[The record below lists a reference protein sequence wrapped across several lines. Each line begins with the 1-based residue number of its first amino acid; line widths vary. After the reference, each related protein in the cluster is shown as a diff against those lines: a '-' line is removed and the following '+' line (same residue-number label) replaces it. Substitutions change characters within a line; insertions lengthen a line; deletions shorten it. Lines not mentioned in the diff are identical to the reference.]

1 MSARTF
7 LISRIAEKI
16 TSAERQEKARANFE
30 RRRKAAGQ
38 PHRVDYFHQAG
49 DPYSCVL
56 AQVLPRLA
64 ARYDIELRCHLVSAP
79 PDWATPEREKLDTY
93 SRVDTQHLAARA
105 GLVFADPGVQPS
117 PTRLAQAEAALARSL
132 RTGTFIADAAGIST
146 ALWSGAAL
154 PASTE
159 DASAPKAAGDAARA
173 QLGHYLGGT
182 FHYGGEWYWGL
193 DRLHYLEERLS
204 AVSARKADAPVGVIY
219 PQPVSPAPDA
229 APSLR
234 TDAGELHFYLSF
246 RSPYTYLAAAR
257 VKALADAYGVALRLR
272 FVLPMV
278 MRGLP
283 VPPAKRS
290 YITLDAAR
298 EARRVGVPFGRVAD
312 PVGRPV
318 ERGYSLLPWAIGR
331 GRWYD
336 YCLAFMRAVWSEG
349 VDAGSAAGLRRIVES
364 AGLDWREA
372 RSLVGND
379 DWRPEAEANRQELFG
394 LGLWGVPCFR
404 FGETTAWGQ
413 DRLWV
418 IEDAIRGHNADT
430 TRR

>member
-1 MSARTF
+1 MSVRSL
-7 LISRIAEKI
+7 LISRIAEKV
-16 TSAERQEKARANFE
+16 TSAERLEKTRAGFE
-30 RRRKAAGQ
+30 RRRRALGEQ
-38 PHRVDYFHQAG
+38 HRVDYFHQAG
-49 DPYSCVL
+49 DPYSCLL
-56 AQVLPRLA
+56 AQVLPKLA

-79 PDWATPEREKLDTY
+79 PDWAAPEREKLDAY
-93 SRVDTQHLAARA
+93 SRLDAQRLAARA

-117 PTRLAQAEAALARSL
+117 QARLAQAEAALARSL
-132 RTGTFIADAAGIST
+132 CAGTFIADASSIST
-146 ALWSGAAL
+146 ALWSDAAL

-159 DASAPKAAGDAARA
+159 DAAAPKAAGDAARA
-173 QLGHYLGGT
+173 KLGHYLGGT

-204 AVSARKADAPVGVIY
+204 ALKARKADAPAAVIY
-219 PQPVSPAPDA
+219 LQPVSPVPDLS
-229 APSLR
+229 PSLR
-234 TDAGELHFYLSF
+234 AEANELHFYLSF

-257 VKALADAYGVALRLR
+257 VKALADAYGVPLCLR

-283 VPPAKRS
+283 VPPAKRN

-318 ERGYSLLPWAIGR
+318 ERGYSLLPWAITQDR
-331 GRWYD
+331 GYAF
-336 YCLAFMRAVWSEG
+336 CLAFMRAVWSEG
-349 VDAGSAAGLRRIVES
+349 VDAGSDAGLRRIVES

-372 RSLVGND
+372 RPLVGND
-379 DWRPEAEANRQELFG
+379 EWRAEAEANRQELFG

-418 IEDAIRGHNADT
+418 IEDAIRGQNADT
-430 TRR
+430 TGS

>member
-1 MSARTF
+1 MSVRSF

-16 TSAERQEKARANFE
+16 TGAERQEKARANFE

-38 PHRVDYFHQAG
+38 PHRVEYFHQAG
-49 DPYSCVL
+49 DPYSCLL
-56 AQVLPRLA
+56 AQVLPRLV

-79 PDWATPEREKLDTY
+79 PAWAAPERERLDAY
-93 SRVDTQHLAARA
+93 SRIDAQCLAARA

-117 PTRLAQAEAALARSL
+117 PTRLRQAEAALASSL
-132 RTGTFIADAAGIST
+132 RAGTFIEDAAGIST

-159 DASAPKAAGDAARA
+159 DASTPKAAGDAARA
-173 QLGHYLGGT
+173 KLGHYLGGT

-204 AVSARKADAPVGVIY
+204 AVSARKADAPVGVTY

-234 TDAGELHFYLSF
+234 ADAGELHFYLSF

-257 VKALADAYGVALRLR
+257 VKALADEYGAPLRLR

-283 VPPAKRS
+283 VPPAKRN

-318 ERGYSLLPWAIGR
+318 ERGYSLLPWAIAQGR
-331 GRWYD
+331 GYD
-336 YCLAFMRAVWSEG
+336 YCLAFMRGVWSQG
-349 VDAGSAAGLRRIVES
+349 VDAGSDTGMRRIVEC
-364 AGLDWREA
+364 AGLDWRDA
-372 RSLVGND
+372 QSRLGNG
-379 DWRPEAEANRQELFG
+379 DWRAEAEANRQELFG

-418 IEDAIRGHNADT
+418 IEDALRRPDKET
-430 TRR
+430 TGR